1 MESLDSF
8 VSLNDSLMPRPIPK
22 ELRDACHAVCVMMH
36 RAETNG
42 NVFLTRSELTRNCR
56 AEHPYMKQAL
66 VEAAIAHLAQEKTL
80 DIQQDLCAF
89 RTTRAQES
97 TLATFFARS
106 ILEGQEDDEIYAAQ
120 CRAVAQAE
128 AELHIRLSES
138 QRAAAVG
145 SLSCRISVISGGAG
159 SGKTTLL
166 KTISHV
172 MKESDVPVLMMA
184 PTGKA
189 ARRMAKQAC
198 HSACTIHS
206 ALYSSFPPCFQPD
219 GTYCADLIIVDESSM
234 IDVSLMYDIIR
245 HLGRGKQMILVGD
258 PAQLP
263 SIGPGHLLC
272 DIIDSGLQTYRLTDN
287 FRQLESPEALVQSTE
302 AIRKMDAD
310 GIVYGAGFCL
320 LPTSSPWDV
329 EQVVLREYV
338 ALLREGANVQM
349 LSPVRKTKL
358 CSSDTLNAMA
368 QQLLNPPAPGEL
380 TLQISGKVFHARDR
394 VVQLKNNKH
403 AKNGDV
409 GTILSIRHCEA
420 PDGSQ
425 QKIVTVDFD
434 DVGKVSYREETIRK
448 DSLLDHAWALTIHK
462 AQGSEYGYVILPL
475 VSQHRRS
482 WYCNMIYTAVSRARK
497 SVILVGDERVLRDAV
512 QQPMPF
518 RNTHLYEK
526 IGILTHRRISA

>member
-1 MESLDSF
+1 METLDSY
-8 VSLNDSLMPRPIPK
+8 VSSDNSLMPRPIPK
-22 ELRDACHAVCVMMH
+22 ELRDACHAVCVTMH

-42 NVFLTRSELTRNCR
+42 NVFLTRAQLTRYCR

-66 VEAAIAHLAQEKTL
+66 VEAAIARLAQEKTL
-80 DIQQDLCAF
+80 DIQQEFCAF

-97 TLATFFARS
+97 TLAAFFARC
-106 ILEGQEDDEIYAAQ
+106 ILDEHEDDAIYASQ

-128 AELHIRLSES
+128 AELHIRLSGS

-172 MKESDVPVLMMA
+172 MKEADVSVLMMA

-198 HSACTIHS
+198 HPACTIHS

-234 IDVSLMYDIIR
+234 IDMSLMYDIIR
-245 HLGRGKQMILVGD
+245 HLGCGKQMILVGD
-258 PAQLP
+258 PAQ
-263 SIGPGHLLC
+263 
-272 DIIDSGLQTYRLTDN
+272 
-287 FRQLESPEALVQSTE
+287 
-302 AIRKMDAD
+302 
-310 GIVYGAGFCL
+310 
-320 LPTSSPWDV
+320 
-329 EQVVLREYV
+329 
-338 ALLREGANVQM
+338 
-349 LSPVRKTKL
+349 
-358 CSSDTLNAMA
+358 
-368 QQLLNPPAPGEL
+368 QLLNPPVAGEL
-380 TLQISGKVFHARDR
+380 TLQISGRVFHAGDR
-394 VVQLKNNKH
+394 VVQLKNNGH

-409 GTILSIRHCEA
+409 GTIQSIRLCHA

-425 QKIVTVDFD
+425 QKIVTIDFD
-434 DVGKVSYREETIRK
+434 DVGTVPYREEIIRR

-462 AQGSEYGYVILPL
+462 AQGSEYDYVILPL

-497 SVILVGDERVLRDAV
+497 GVVLVGNERVLRDAV

-526 IGILTHRRISA
+526 IGVLTHRRISA